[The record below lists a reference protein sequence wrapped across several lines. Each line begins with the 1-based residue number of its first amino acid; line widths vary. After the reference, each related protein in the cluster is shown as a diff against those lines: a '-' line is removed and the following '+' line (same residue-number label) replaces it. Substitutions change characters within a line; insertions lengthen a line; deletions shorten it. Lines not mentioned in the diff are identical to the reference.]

1 MKKQKLRNVAELYR
15 EAAATYAAE
24 KSFLTRT
31 SSGAFDGPT
40 YKELYEQG
48 LDLATA
54 LVSACGLMAREHVA
68 ILADNRLEWII
79 ADYAV
84 ILAGAA
90 DVPRGTDATPF
101 DIEYIVNHAECRI
114 VFIEDQ
120 ATWNKF
126 HSVADRLP
134 CVEHI
139 IFIDKVNAGITRWQ
153 CHDLR
158 QLLQQGKTLAKDK
171 IHHRIADVKPDDL
184 YTLIYTSGTTGAPK
198 GVMLTHGNVIS
209 QIRNLPLGF
218 TPKDVMLSI
227 LPVWH
232 IFERA
237 FEVISI
243 ASGAKTVYT
252 SVKHLK
258 SDIQAARPTF
268 MASAPRLW
276 ESIYNGIM
284 ARVAEGS
291 SLRRGLF
298 HLAVAVNHAYR
309 RALRELKGQNLYV
322 MPQPFVARLGSIL
335 SAIIMIVLVFV
346 SAMLLDAVVLTK
358 IRAATGGRL
367 RATISGGG
375 ALPFHIDE
383 FFNDIGILVLEG
395 YGMTETSPIISVRLP
410 ENAAIGT
417 VGPVYAETEIRLVDL
432 ATGETF
438 YPGGNFFGRKGEL
451 HVRGPQVM
459 AGYYKNPEA
468 TQKVVKDGWMNT
480 GDLAIMTAN
489 GCLKIVGR
497 SKETI
502 VLMNGENVEPIP
514 IESKLLESTYIEQC
528 MVVGQDQKFL
538 GVLIVPRAE
547 ALRSYGTD
555 LKVLAQQGEVQ
566 KLLKAETQRLI
577 SGDNGFK
584 TFERIG
590 GIAVLD
596 RLWEKDREL
605 TAKLSLKRHVITEIY
620 ADAIGSIFREN
631 NSRSGS

>member
-1 MKKQKLRNVAELYR
+1 MEINKLRNVAELYR
-15 EAAATYAAE
+15 EAALTYTSE
-24 KSFLTRT
+24 KSFLTRQP
-31 SSGAFDGPT
+31 SGTFDGPT
-40 YKELYEQG
+40 YSELYEKG
-48 LDLATA
+48 LDLAAA
-54 LVSACGLMAREHVA
+54 LVSVCGLKAREHVA

-101 DIEYIVNHAECRI
+101 DMEYIVNHAECRI
-114 VFIEDQ
+114 VIIEDQ

-126 HSVADRLP
+126 VSVADKLT
-134 CVEHI
+134 CVEHV
-139 IFIDKVNAGITRWQ
+139 IFIDKVVAGNTRWQ
-153 CHDLR
+153 CHNLKEL
-158 QLLQQGKTLAKDK
+158 QQQGKALDK
-171 IHHRIADVKPDDL
+171 KEIENRIAGVKPEDL

-218 TPKDVMLSI
+218 TRHDVMLSI

-243 ASGAKTVYT
+243 ASGSKTVYT
-252 SVKHLK
+252 NVKHLK
-258 SDIQAARPTF
+258 ADLQAVRPTF

-284 ARVAEGS
+284 ARVSEGS
-291 SLRRGLF
+291 PLRRGLF
-298 HLAVAVNHAYR
+298 HLAVAVNHTYR
-309 RALRELKGQNLYV
+309 RALREVRGQNLYLE
-322 MPQPFVARLGSIL
+322 PQSLPLRLA
-335 SAIIMIVLVFV
+335 SASTAIFLLMLTFLP
-346 SAMLLDAVVLTK
+346 ALLLDAIVLTK

-375 ALPFHIDE
+375 ALPLHIDE
-383 FFNDIGILVLEG
+383 FFNDIGISVLEG

-410 ENAAIGT
+410 HNAVIGT
-417 VGPVYAETEIRLVDL
+417 VGPLYAETEIKLIDL
-432 ATGETF
+432 ATGAQIF
-438 YPGGNFFGRKGEL
+438 PGENYFGRKGEL

-459 AGYYKNPEA
+459 AGYYKNAEA
-468 TQKVVKDGWMNT
+468 TAKVVKDGWLNT
-480 GDLAIMTAN
+480 GDLAVMTAN

-497 SKETI
+497 SKETV
-502 VLMNGENVEPIP
+502 VLMNGENVEPVP
-514 IESKLLESTYIEQC
+514 IESKLLESPYIEQC

-547 ALRSYGTD
+547 ALKQFGND
-555 LKVLAQQGEVQ
+555 LPALAQHAEV
-566 KLLKAETQRLI
+566 KKILKAETHRLI
-577 SGDNGFK
+577 SGENGFK
-584 TFERIG
+584 AFERIG

-596 RLWEKDREL
+596 RVWEKDREL
-605 TAKLSLKRHVITEIY
+605 TAKLSLRRHVITEMY
-620 ADAIGSIFREN
+620 ASQISAVYET
-631 NSRSGS
+631 

>member
-1 MKKQKLRNVAELYR
+1 MEKQKLRNVAELYR
-15 EAAATYAAE
+15 EAATAYAAE

-31 SSGAFDGPT
+31 PSGTFDGPT

-48 LDLATA
+48 LDLAAA
-54 LVSACGLMAREHVA
+54 LVSACGLKAREHVA

-101 DIEYIVNHAECRI
+101 DMEYIVNHAECRI
-114 VFIEDQ
+114 VIIEDE
-120 ATWNKF
+120 ATWARFN
-126 HSVADRLP
+126 SVADKLT
-134 CVEHI
+134 CVEHVV
-139 IFIDKVNAGITRWQ
+139 FIDKVDPGNPRWQ
-153 CHDLR
+153 CHDLG
-158 QLLQQGKTLAKDK
+158 QLLQQGKTLARDE
-171 IHHRIADVKPDDL
+171 IHRRVAGVKPDDL

-218 TPKDVMLSI
+218 TRHDVMLSI

-258 SDIQAARPTF
+258 NDIQSVRPTF

-284 ARVAEGS
+284 ARVSEGS
-291 SLRRGLF
+291 PLRRGLF
-298 HLAVAVNHAYR
+298 HLAVAVNHNYR
-309 RALRELKGQNLYV
+309 RALRVLTAQNLQV
-322 MPQPFVARLGSIL
+322 VPQGFVERVGSVFAALCVI
-335 SAIIMIVLVFV
+335 AISFV
-346 SAMLLDAVVLTK
+346 PAMLLDAIVLTK

-375 ALPFHIDE
+375 ALPLHIDE
-383 FFNDIGILVLEG
+383 FFNDIGIAVLEG
-395 YGMTETSPIISVRLP
+395 YGMTETSPIVSVRLP
-410 ENAAIGT
+410 ENAVIGT

-432 ATGETF
+432 ASGETI
-438 YPGGNFFGRKGEL
+438 YPGENYFGRKGEL
-451 HVRGPQVM
+451 HVKGPQVM

-468 TQKVVKDGWMNT
+468 TQKVLRDGWLNT
-480 GDLAIMTAN
+480 GDLAVMTAN
-489 GCLKIVGR
+489 GCLKLVGR

-502 VLMNGENVEPIP
+502 VLMNGENVEPVP
-514 IESKLLESTYIEQC
+514 IESKLLESPYVEQC
-528 MVVGQDQKFL
+528 MAVGQDEKFL

-547 ALRSYGTD
+547 ALKQYGTD
-555 LKVLAQQGEVQ
+555 LATLAQSEAVR
-566 KLLKAETQRLI
+566 KLLKAETHRLI
-577 SGDNGFK
+577 SGENGFK
-584 TFERIG
+584 AFERIG
-590 GIAVLD
+590 GIAVLG
-596 RLWEKDREL
+596 RLWEKNREL
-605 TAKLSLKRHVITEIY
+605 TTKLSLKRHVITELYAEEIRRIY
-620 ADAIGSIFREN
+620 S
-631 NSRSGS
+631 